1 MGQISDHLRPNLT
14 NVNAT
19 YAGPKPDDRYV
30 LKTTAGSGSQAQ
42 GAPAAKFPLMAK
54 VCARI
59 PPSID
64 FSRGDDCDASC
75 DGVRTKTRVR
85 TEKPEP
91 E

>member
-1 MGQISDHLRPNLT
+1 MGHISDHLRPNLT

-54 VCARI
+54 VCPRI
-59 PPSID
+59 ASALSS
-64 FSRGDDCDASC
+64 SRWMAFAMSLTTAGRH
-75 DGVRTKTRVR
+75 GRRP
-85 TEKPEP
+85 KPEP